1 MEINTTEIVTTMN
14 KKYNKSIELD
24 TFKLLKDNITNFRQ
38 LNSYELLLI
47 ENLSKDQHIELI
59 LLYNKIFKDLL
70 DLIN

>member
-1 MEINTTEIVTTMN
+1 METANIVMTMN
-14 KKYNKSIELD
+14 NKYNKSIELD

-47 ENLSKDQHIELI
+47 ENLSKNQHIELI
-59 LLYNKIFKDLL
+59 LLYNKIFKDIL